1 METPAVIQYLTGSLQ
16 VLPLPTHALSPEKS
30 FFFLFFFV
38 LISFSLCIYF
48 PVFVIGHH
56 STIAWLIVP
65 LTFCRCSTHSSVL
78 SAVFFI
84 SLLYSCTT
92 FNLSRFHILIIFC
105 HKGFT
110 FLCVPCTSLS

>member
-1 METPAVIQYLTGSLQ
+1 METPAVIQYLTGFLQ
-16 VLPLPTHALSPEKS
+16 VPPPYPRFIPRKS
-30 FFFLFFFV
+30 CFSLFFV

-65 LTFCRCSTHSSVL
+65 LTFCRCSTHSSVF
-78 SAVFFI
+78 SAVFFL

-92 FNLSRFHILIIFC
+92 FNLSRFHILINFC

-110 FLCVPCTSLS
+110 FLCVPCISLS